1 MEAPVSAPPNAPP
14 VAEAAR
20 EPPARI
26 DAAFRNG
33 SLTAISVVLGFSL
46 SFLNRWAA
54 LPGPWQP
61 TDLAAVAAIAIGI
74 VAQVIAVASLLST
87 RSLGVSYYHRAV
99 VTFLFGLASV
109 AVGVALAIAGDLIG
123 GGQQVLG

>member
-1 MEAPVSAPPNAPP
+1 MDEPVGAAKPD
-14 VAEAAR
+14 ETAR

-54 LPGPWQP
+54 LPGPWLG
-61 TDLAAVAAIAIGI
+61 TDLAAVAAIAVGI

-87 RSLGVSYYHRAV
+87 RSLGLAYYHRAV
-99 VTFLFGLASV
+99 VTFLVGLACV
-109 AVGVALAIAGDLIG
+109 AIGVALAIAGDLVA
-123 GGQQVLG
+123 GGQRVLG

>member
-1 MEAPVSAPPNAPP
+1 MDEPVGAAKPD
-14 VAEAAR
+14 EAR

-54 LPGPWQP
+54 LPGPWLG
-61 TDLAAVAAIAIGI
+61 TALAAVAGIAVGI

-87 RSLGVSYYHRAV
+87 RSLGLAYYHRAV
-99 VTFLFGLASV
+99 VTFLVGLAWRGDRGGAGHRGRSV
-109 AVGVALAIAGDLIG
+109 A
-123 GGQQVLG
+123 GGQRVLG

>member
-1 MEAPVSAPPNAPP
+1 MEAPVVAPTAVEAP
-14 VAEAAR
+14 R

-26 DAAFRNG
+26 DATFRNG

-54 LPGPWQP
+54 LPGPWQR
-61 TDLAAVAAIAIGI
+61 TDLAAVAAISLGI

-87 RSLGVSYYHRAV
+87 RSLGLAYYHRAV
-99 VTFLFGLASV
+99 VVFLVGLACV
-109 AVGVALAIAGDLIG
+109 ALGVALAIAGDLIG